1 MKIYTKTGD
10 AGMTSLASGQRVS
23 KTCSR
28 IEAYGTI
35 DELNAQTGL
44 LITYCK
50 DDNNRTN
57 LAHIQNMLFEIGGHL
72 ATEPSPE
79 RPVTTCSIAGS
90 DLQEIEQ
97 QIDAIT
103 AQLPQLRSF
112 ILPGGCRAAAICH
125 VCRTICRRAERCML
139 NLTKENTI
147 IEPSALA
154 YINRLSDYFFVL
166 SRKLNLDGKQPEVC
180 WTPASIPSAQ

>member
-10 AGMTSLASGQRVS
+10 AGMTSLASGQRVC

-50 DDNNRTN
+50 DNNDKKN
-57 LAHIQNMLFEIGGHL
+57 LTHIQNTLFIIGGHL

-79 RPVTTCSIAGS
+79 HPVTTCSIANS

-103 AQLPQLRSF
+103 SKLLQLRSF

-125 VCRTICRRAERCML
+125 VCRTICRRAERCMI
-139 NLTKENTI
+139 NLTKENAV
-147 IEPSALA
+147 IEASALA

-166 SRKLNLDGKQPEVC
+166 SRKLNLDEQQPEVC
-180 WTPASIPSAQ
+180 WTPASTPSAQ

>member
-1 MKIYTKTGD
+1 
-10 AGMTSLASGQRVS
+10 MTSLASGQRVS

-50 DDNNRTN
+50 DENDKKNLTN
-57 LAHIQNMLFEIGGHL
+57 IQNVLFIIGGYL
-72 ATEPSPE
+72 ATEPSSK
-79 RPVTTCSIAGS
+79 RPFTTCSITEI
-90 DLQEIEQ
+90 DLQVIEQ

-103 AQLPQLRSF
+103 NQLPKLHSF

-125 VCRTICRRAERCML
+125 ICRTICRRAERCIL
-139 NLTKENTI
+139 NLAKENTDI
-147 IEPSALA
+147 SPSALA

-166 SRKLNLDGKQPEVC
+166 SRKLNLDEQQPEVC
-180 WTPASIPSAQ
+180 WTPTNTPSAL

>member
-50 DDNNRTN
+50 DENDKKN
-57 LAHIQNMLFEIGGHL
+57 LTRIQNILFIIGGHL

-79 RPVTTCSIAGS
+79 RPFVPCSITDN

-97 QIDAIT
+97 LIDAIT
-103 AQLPQLRSF
+103 AQLPQLHSF

-125 VCRTICRRAERCML
+125 ICRAICRRAERCML
-139 NLTKENTI
+139 NLAKENTAI
-147 IEPSALA
+147 SPSALA

-166 SRKLNLDGKQPEVC
+166 SRKLNLDEQQPEVC
-180 WTPASIPSAQ
+180 WTPASSSSTQ

>member
-50 DDNNRTN
+50 DDNDRTN

-72 ATEPSPE
+72 ATEPSPA
-79 RPVTTCSIAGS
+79 SG
-90 DLQEIEQ
+90 LK
-97 QIDAIT
+97 
-103 AQLPQLRSF
+103 LPS
-112 ILPGGCRAAAICH
+112 
-125 VCRTICRRAERCML
+125 
-139 NLTKENTI
+139 NL
-147 IEPSALA
+147 
-154 YINRLSDYFFVL
+154 
-166 SRKLNLDGKQPEVC
+166 
-180 WTPASIPSAQ
+180 